1 MVSKAFRHKSKI
13 FICNLLQAGSILFT
27 GKIVVYSREQRAK

>member
-1 MVSKAFRHKSKI
+1 MVSKVFRHKSKI
-13 FICNLLQAGSILFT
+13 FVCNLSRAGSILFT

>member
-13 FICNLLQAGSILFT
+13 SMCNLLKPGFILFT
-27 GKIVVYSREQRAK
+27 RKIVVYSREQRAK